1 MEEIRALAE
10 MAITQPHAAYVVLTK
25 ALLGRWRYHLRC
37 TPCPSTVLKSV
48 DEFIDS
54 TLLPAL
60 SGHAISVNC
69 PQRELLS
76 LQTRYGGLAIPSLDV
91 LAPIE
96 YETSVSVT
104 KPLVQLIVPDIGER
118 LQCDSSL
125 QQSCPILRERPSLDS
140 PRFPSTCPSRMVSDE
155 NLRQPEP
162 LTNQVIEIVGEV
174 RSNARQSR
182 WQREE
187 SYQKRVRE
195 IRDELPPAQRL
206 LVQLAGEKGVSSW
219 LTAMPD
225 IKSPCDDPEQGRL

>member
-1 MEEIRALAE
+1 ML
-10 MAITQPHAAYVVLTK
+10 
-25 ALLGRWRYHLRC
+25 
-37 TPCPSTVLKSV
+37 
-48 DEFIDS
+48 F
-54 TLLPAL
+54 
-60 SGHAISVNC
+60 SVNG

-104 KPLVQLIVPDIGER
+104 KTLVQLIVPDIGER

-162 LTNQVIEIVGEV
+162 LTHQVIKIVGEV
-174 RSNARQSR
+174 RSKARQSR
-182 WQREE
+182 RQREE

-195 IRDELPPAQRL
+195 IQDELPPAQRL
-206 LVQLAGEKGVSSW
+206 LVQLAGEKGVSNG

-225 IKSPCDDPEQGRL
+225 INPLQRS